1 MRLKLK
7 NIAIV
12 EEAEIELDSISV
24 IAGYNGTGKSSIS
37 KALYAVLSTN
47 SDLQKKIENERKKS
61 LEHLLYQGFS
71 KLFISLEEIN
81 NSRFALNSLLIFCG
95 DLSKRIASFVIQYGR
110 DYEKIK
116 KIINELLN
124 GYTNLK
130 IGEDFFQIAKKEIE
144 GVYNKKDV
152 EYCAFLFKKSIDNI
166 FNHQVQNLYS
176 EQNGEI
182 VFEYSNECIYIRE
195 KCEINKLDCDIEY
208 GLCDNRAFYLEPRHF
223 LDYLNQCEDEEEIIF
238 SSSTEKNVI
247 SNYEYV
253 CKMLKS
259 DIKMQNDFI
268 LEEYEQIED
277 ASKIVDKIFE
287 DVVNGKLVYEN
298 GTFLYKEKGQSQSIH
313 ISNIASGLKNILVIQ
328 RLIKNGS
335 LRKGDILI
343 IDEPEVNLHPKWQV
357 MFAEVLVLL
366 SKEMSIK
373 ILINSH
379 SPYFIRAI
387 ECKMAKYEV
396 LNKGKFYLMQEGKN
410 NGFRAEDVTDNV
422 EKIYKDLYE
431 PLEEL

>member
-47 SDLQKKIENERKKS
+47 NDLQKKIENERKKS
-61 LEHLLYQGFS
+61 LEHLLSQSFFES
-71 KLFISLEEIN
+71 PILLEQIN
-81 NSRFALNSLLIFCG
+81 KNKFKMIVICR
-95 DLSKRIASFVIQYGR
+95 DLSRKISSFVIQYGC

-116 KIINELLN
+116 KIINEWLDR
-124 GYTNLK
+124 YTNLA
-130 IGEDFFQIAKKEIE
+130 ICEEFFLIAKNEIE
-144 GVYNKKDV
+144 RVYNKKDV
-152 EYCAFLFKKSIDNI
+152 EYCTFLFKKSIDSI
-166 FNHQVQNLYS
+166 FNHQVQNLYC

-182 VFEYSNECIYIRE
+182 VFEYSNDCICIRE

-223 LDYLNQCEDEEEIIF
+223 LDYLNQYEDEEESRF
-238 SSSTEKNVI
+238 SSSTEENVI

-259 DIKMQNDFI
+259 DIKMQH

-287 DVVNGKLVYEN
+287 DVVNGKLVYEK
-298 GTFLYKEKGQSQSIH
+298 GTFLYKEKGQSQPIH

-335 LRKGDILI
+335 LRKGDVLI

-366 SKEMSIK
+366 SKEMNIK

-379 SPYFIRAI
+379 SPYFIHAI

>member
-12 EEAEIELDSISV
+12 EEAEIELESISV

-47 SDLQKKIENERKKS
+47 NDLQKKIKNERKKS
-61 LEHLLYQGFS
+61 LEYLLNQSFS
-71 KLFISLEEIN
+71 KSPILLEQIN
-81 NSRFALNSLLIFCG
+81 NNGLTVNSVLMICR
-95 DLSKRIASFVIQYGR
+95 DLSREISSFVIQYER

-116 KIINELLN
+116 KIINEWLDR
-124 GYTNLK
+124 YTNLA
-130 IGEDFFQIAKKEIE
+130 ICEEFFLIAKNEIE
-144 GVYNKKDV
+144 RVYKKKNV
-152 EYCAFLFKKSIDNI
+152 EYFNFLFKKSIENI
-166 FNHQVQNLYS
+166 FNHQVKNLYS
-176 EQNGEI
+176 EQNGKI
-182 VFEYSNECIYIRE
+182 VFEYSNERSFIRV
-195 KCEINKLDCDIEY
+195 KGEINKLDCDIEY

-223 LDYLNQCEDEEEIIF
+223 LDYLNQCEDEEESIF
-238 SSSTEKNVI
+238 SSSIEENVI

-259 DIKMQNDFI
+259 DIKMQH

-287 DVVNGKLVYEN
+287 DVVNGKLVYEK
-298 GTFLYKEKGQSQSIH
+298 GTFFYKEKGQSQPIH

-366 SKEMSIK
+366 SKEMNIK

>member
-47 SDLQKKIENERKKS
+47 NDLQKKIENERKKS
-61 LEHLLYQGFS
+61 LEHHLIHSFLKS
-71 KLFISLEEIN
+71 PISIKEIN
-81 NSRFALNSLLIFCG
+81 NKRLDMNSPLMLCR
-95 DLSKRIASFVIQYGR
+95 DLSRKISSFVIQYGI
-110 DYEKIK
+110 DYEEIK
-116 KIINELLN
+116 KIINEWLDR
-124 GYTNLK
+124 YTNLK
-130 IGEDFFQIAKKEIE
+130 IGEEFFQIAKKEIE
-144 GVYNKKDV
+144 RVYNKKDV
-152 EYCAFLFKKSIDNI
+152 EYCTFLFKKSIDNI
-166 FNHQVQNLYS
+166 FNHQVQNLYC

-182 VFEYSNECIYIRE
+182 VFEYSNDCICIRE

-208 GLCDNRAFYLEPRHF
+208 GLCESRVFYLEPRHF
-223 LDYLNQCEDEEEIIF
+223 LDYLNQCEEQSIF
-238 SSSTEKNVI
+238 SSSIDENVI

-253 CKMLKS
+253 CKMLES
-259 DIKMQNDFI
+259 NIKMQHDFI

-277 ASKIVDKIFE
+277 ASKTIDKIFE
-287 DVVNGKLVYEN
+287 DVVNGKLVYEK
-298 GTFLYKEKGQSQSIH
+298 GTFLYKEKGQSQPIH

-366 SKEMSIK
+366 SKEMNIK

>member
-7 NIAIV
+7 NIAII

-47 SDLQKKIENERKKS
+47 NDLQKKIENERKKS
-61 LEHLLYQGFS
+61 LEHLLSQSFLKS
-71 KLFISLEEIN
+71 PITLEQIN
-81 NSRFALNSLLIFCG
+81 NNDFKMIIICQ
-95 DLSKRIASFVIQYGR
+95 DLSREISSFVIQYGR

-116 KIINELLN
+116 KIINEWLDR
-124 GYTNLK
+124 YTNLA
-130 IGEDFFQIAKKEIE
+130 ICEEFFLIAKNEIE
-144 GVYNKKDV
+144 RVYNKKDV
-152 EYCAFLFKKSIDNI
+152 EYCTFLFKKSIDNI

-182 VFEYSNECIYIRE
+182 VFEYSNDCICIRE

-208 GLCDNRAFYLEPRHF
+208 GLCDNRTFYLEPRHF
-223 LDYLNQCEDEEEIIF
+223 LDYLNQCEDEEESRF
-238 SSSTEKNVI
+238 SSSIEENVI

-259 DIKMQNDFI
+259 DIKMQH

-287 DVVNGKLVYEN
+287 DVVNGKLVYEK
-298 GTFLYKEKGQSQSIH
+298 GTFLYKEKGQSQPIH

-366 SKEMSIK
+366 SKEMNIK